1 MDEFE
6 GAIGLPSV
14 EEDELP
20 VPVSVTV
27 VLSMTVPVL
36 VMRPGEEVDEV
47 ELAEA
52 LGLEEMPV
60 GPGRLEVLLLPVTG
74 ATVVELPVPG
84 KESVPERGRLEMGNG
99 GKGP

>member
-1 MDEFE
+1 MDELE

-20 VPVSVTV
+20 VPVIVTV
-27 VLSMTVPVL
+27 VLSVTVPVL
-36 VMRPGEEVDEV
+36 VMRPVEEV
-47 ELAEA
+47 ELTEA
-52 LGLEEMPV
+52 TGLEETPV

-74 ATVVELPVPG
+74 ATGVELPVPG

-99 GKGP
+99 G